1 MKDGMNGWMDE
12 WKKER
17 RKDGRKRGK
26 RKTERKKEKSGNIFC
41 SYLLAIGQHSKL
53 VVEVEVDVAAVVV
66 ADVAVAG
73 VDAPT
78 QIHPRHQNLR
88 KIFVNCK

>member
-1 MKDGMNGWMDE
+1 MDE
-12 WKKER
+12 WMNERKNEEKMEEKGEKER
-17 RKDGRKRGK
+17 QKD
-26 RKTERKKEKSGNIFC
+26 RKKEENGNIFC